1 MDIYREEILEH
12 YRNPHNFG
20 TLSGADVV
28 AEDSNPLCGDSL
40 TLFLKFSGK
49 GSERTVKDVSF
60 TGVGCVLSQA
70 SASLLTDLIK
80 GKKLEEVKAIKK
92 ENLIEMIGA
101 EVAPAR
107 LKCVLLSLETLR
119 KALTS

>member
-20 TLSGADVV
+20 SLSGADVM

-40 TLFLKFSGK
+40 QIFLKLIGK
-49 GSERTVKDVSF
+49 GPEKTIKNVSF
-60 TGVGCVLSQA
+60 TGAGCVLSQA
-70 SASLLTDLIK
+70 SASLLTDFIK
-80 GKKLEEVKAIKK
+80 GKKLTEIKAIKK
-92 ENLIEMIGA
+92 EDLIEMIGA
-101 EVAPAR
+101 EVALAR

-119 KALTS
+119 KAIG